1 MSYQDEHDRAPG
13 RCARLRS
20 ITQRPS
26 EIHDTR
32 EKSKGSAYK
41 KSVGMAFCSKCCRRF
56 YSDAMENG
64 VCREC
69 PLMKEGN

>member
-1 MSYQDEHDRAPG
+1 MSYVDEHDRAPA

-20 ITQRPS
+20 ISQRPS
-26 EIHDTR
+26 EVYDTR

-41 KSVGMAFCSKCCRRF
+41 KSAGVDKCDTCRANCF
-56 YSDAMENG
+56 IDSMIGG

-69 PLMKEGN
+69 QLRGTK